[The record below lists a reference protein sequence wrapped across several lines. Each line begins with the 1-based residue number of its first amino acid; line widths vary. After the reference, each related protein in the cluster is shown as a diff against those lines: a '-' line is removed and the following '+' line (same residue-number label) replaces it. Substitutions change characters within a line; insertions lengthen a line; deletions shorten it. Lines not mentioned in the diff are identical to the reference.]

1 MDMTPLYTP
10 RSTSEASVIAALLNA
25 HDIRYIMQGAAF
37 SSMYPGSFSTSLNE
51 CTLLVA
57 DEDMEFARQLI
68 EPFMQ
73 DAS

>member
-1 MDMTPLYTP
+1 MGMTPLYTP

-37 SSMYPGSFSTSLNE
+37 SSMYPGPFSTSLNE